1 MIQKITGTTDDQL
14 AKGSVTGLVGHVA
27 GYMCHYLFQ
36 ASVTRTLGSATA
48 GVFFAFY
55 ALINLLAIVGRAG
68 LDRTGL
74 RTISVQN
81 DRGDFGAVRRSAFT
95 LSVFIAAISVILIIP
110 IFFLRSHLSAFYGIK
125 GETGATMLFIL
136 SIPGVAV
143 SFALAEFLRGMKR
156 LILCALVQLIIA
168 YSVAIVGIWV
178 AFYVWGGRLDLAA
191 VAFLVGTWVSV
202 AIGLWLIFVGT
213 EDGAAKSRP
222 AASELYG
229 GAPFMLGV
237 SLLFFGMGGMDVL
250 LLGYLLPGVPTAYYV
265 AAMRTAMLTSIGLVG
280 VNSITVPVVA
290 SLYKKGEKRDL
301 EGFVVTGAR
310 WGLTMAALM
319 AGFLMIGGPM
329 VLQIFGSGFDKAY
342 VFLLIL
348 LAGQLVN
355 SGSGPV
361 AFILL
366 MTGNEKRAAYV
377 LFPVNAVMVAGYIL
391 LIPSMGA
398 AGAAVVTA
406 GGIALWN
413 LGMIRQV
420 KVRVGIKCYA
430 DNLRRVILFLAL
442 QGLVSL
448 LCLAYSAII
457 IPALVLYVFLSPLAL
472 WKYVLTPR
480 DREMIGSL
488 KTNIASCASLMHRFQ
503 SKQWTKS

>member
-1 MIQKITGTTDDQL
+1 MIQKITGTTDNQL
-14 AKGSVTGLVGHVA
+14 AKGSLIGLVGHVA

-36 ASVTRTLGSATA
+36 VSVTRTLGSTSA
-48 GVFFAFY
+48 GVFFAFN
-55 ALINLLAIVGRAG
+55 ALISLLAIVARAG

-81 DRGDFGAVRRSAFT
+81 DRGDLGAVRKSAFT
-95 LSVFIAAISVILIIP
+95 LSVFIAAFSFMLIIP
-110 IFFLRSHLSAFYGIK
+110 MFFLRSQLSAFYGIE
-125 GETGATMLFIL
+125 GETGATVLFIL
-136 SIPGVAV
+136 SVPGVAV

-156 LILCALVQLIIA
+156 LMRCTLVQLIIT
-168 YSVAIVGIWV
+168 YSVAIIGIWV
-178 AFYVWGGRLDLAA
+178 AFYVWGGKLALAA
-191 VAFLVGTWVSV
+191 MAFLVGSWVSV
-202 AIGLWLIFVGT
+202 AAGILLILVTTRSGV
-213 EDGAAKSRP
+213 AAAQA

-229 GAPFMLGV
+229 GALFMLVV

-250 LLGYLLPGVPTAYYV
+250 LLGYLLPGAPTAYYV

-280 VNSITVPVVA
+280 VNSITVPMVA
-290 SLYKKGEKRDL
+290 ALYKRGEKEDL
-301 EGFVVTGAR
+301 EGLVVTGAR

-342 VFLLIL
+342 VLLLIL

-391 LIPSMGA
+391 LIPLMGA

-413 LGMIRQV
+413 LGMIRQI

-430 DNLRRVILFLAL
+430 DNLRWVTLFLAL

-448 LCLAYSAII
+448 LCLANSAII
-457 IPALVLYVFLSPLAL
+457 IPALVLYAFLSPLAL